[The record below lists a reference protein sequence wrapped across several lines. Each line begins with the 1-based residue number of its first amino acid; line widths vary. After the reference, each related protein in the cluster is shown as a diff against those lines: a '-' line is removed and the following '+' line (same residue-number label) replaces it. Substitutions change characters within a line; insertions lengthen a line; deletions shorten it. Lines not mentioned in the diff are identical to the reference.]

1 MSSNGDRPGGGS
13 TPSSILVD
21 EPARRFLAGNRA
33 RPAVDG
39 GHEGLSADLAHAIAA
54 MRQVQQEFDELWHA
68 AVVADDGALAEQLV
82 DVSHALRR
90 AAGLVE
96 KKSAIG

>member
-13 TPSSILVD
+13 TPSSTLVD
-21 EPARRFLAGNRA
+21 EPARRFWAGTPA
-33 RPAVDG
+33 PPAVGG
-39 GHEGLSADLAHAIAA
+39 GHEGLRADLAHAIAA

-68 AVVADDGALAEQLV
+68 AVVADDSALAEQLV
-82 DVSHALRR
+82 DVSHTLRR